1 MTLSSPCIVIAEFF
15 PQSQTP
21 LTKDKAGSTQVHAL
35 ELTLA
40 LPLELMLPSH
50 VTHLLRGFPTQ
61 TIDVMSLHPHN
72 PTSYQLRSGF
82 IGLQVHWL
90 PFTTGAAVFAAAFL
104 H

>member
-1 MTLSSPCIVIAEFF
+1 LTLSCPWVIRAEFF
-15 PQSQTP
+15 PQSQIP
-21 LTKDKAGSTQVHAL
+21 LTKDKAGSTQVHVLA
-35 ELTLA
+35 LTLA
-40 LPLELMLPSH
+40 FPFELMLPSH

-61 TIDVMSLHPHN
+61 TIDVISLHPHN
-72 PTSYQLRSGF
+72 PTSYQLRSGL